1 MLFLQ
6 KIILSQKS
14 GEAKGVFSICSANPT
29 VLEASIKQAACEDTP
44 LLIES
49 TSNQVNQYG
58 GYTGMNPKQFVK
70 FVCSLAE
77 RQGLF
82 RERLI
87 IGGDHLGPNP
97 WQNETTINAMAKA
110 HQLIRDCVL
119 AGYTKIHLD
128 TSMKCSDDNPN
139 TPLSKEVSAQR
150 AAELCLTAEDTFRNF
165 VSEHKLPVYVI
176 GTEVPPPGGHKGYD
190 DHILI
195 TTTEDAKKTLEE
207 TKTAFKKYGIEKA
220 WERVIGL
227 VVQPGVEFGDQNIIE
242 YDHQKANQL
251 SLFIETCDN
260 LVYEAHSTDYQ
271 TQKSLTQMVK
281 NHFAILKV
289 GPELTFAF
297 REAVF
302 SLANI
307 ENELL
312 AGKKSIKLSNI
323 KTVVDDLMVKNPY
336 YWSKYYCGNECD
348 VSFARKYSLNDRIRY
363 YWSNIDVQNTLK
375 RLINNLNSN
384 KIPLSLVSQFM
395 PIQYKKIREGKLGN
409 SPNEWIE
416 HNIGLVLLKYAQAC
430 RN

>member
-1 MLFLQ
+1 MSFLQ

-14 GEAKGVFSICSANPT
+14 GEVKGVFSICSANPT
-29 VLEASIKQAACEDTP
+29 VLEASIKQAAREDTS

-49 TSNQVNQYG
+49 SSNQVNQYG

-70 FVCSLAE
+70 FVWSLAE
-77 RQGLF
+77 RHGLF

-128 TSMKCSDDNPN
+128 TSMKCCDDNPN
-139 TPLSKEVSAQR
+139 IPLSKEVSAQR
-150 AAELCLTAEDTFRNF
+150 TAELCLTAENTFRNF
-165 VSEHKLPVYVI
+165 VSGRKIPVYVI
-176 GTEVPPPGGHKGYD
+176 GTEVPPPGGYKGYN

-195 TTTEDAKKTLEE
+195 TTTEDAKKTLEAI
-207 TKTAFKKYGIEKA
+207 KMAFKKYRIEKA
-220 WERVIGL
+220 WERVIGF

-260 LVYEAHSTDYQ
+260 LIYEAHSTDYQ
-271 TQKSLTQMVK
+271 TQKKLAQMVED
-281 NHFAILKV
+281 HFAILKV

-312 AGKKSIKLSNI
+312 VCKKSIKLSNI

-336 YWSKYYCGNECD
+336 YWSKYYRGNKCD
-348 VSFARKYSLNDRIRY
+348 VTSARKYSLNDRIRY
-363 YWSNIDVQNTLK
+363 YWSNIDVQNALK

-416 HNIGLVLLKYAQAC
+416 HNIVLVLLKYAQAC